1 MAGWWSSLFGKNEKE
16 PEFIARGDTEE
27 LNGLN
32 FKTALEA
39 HLKWKVRLMSV
50 IDGTSTEVIDPNT
63 VSRDDQCVLGKWLYG
78 EGGKQFKEQAGFQ
91 NVVAAHAHFH
101 RCAGHAL
108 EMALDGKNQEAAAEV
123 TGGAFAKASLEV
135 SRHLM
140 RLWRDLGLEREAQ
153 QK

>member
-1 MAGWWSSLFGKNEKE
+1 MAGWWSALFGGAEKE
-16 PEFIARGDTEE
+16 PAHIAADTDKEIG
-27 LNGLN
+27 GLN

-39 HLKWKVRLMSV
+39 HLKWKVRLMGV
-50 IDGTSTEVIDPNT
+50 IDGSSTEVIDPNI
-63 VSRDDQCVLGKWLYG
+63 VARDDQCILGKWLYG
-78 EGGKQFKEQAGFQ
+78 EGEKQFKDQLGFQ

-101 RCAGHAL
+101 RCAGHTL
-108 EMALDGKNQEAAAEV
+108 ELALDGKTQEAAAEV

-140 RLWRDLGLEREAQ
+140 RLWRDLGIEKEK

>member
-1 MAGWWSSLFGKNEKE
+1 MANWWSSLFGNTEKE
-16 PEFIARGDTEE
+16 PAHIADESQNE
-27 LNGLN
+27 LSGLN

-50 IDGTSTEVIDPNT
+50 IDGTSTEVINPNV
-63 VSRDDQCVLGKWLYG
+63 VSRDDQCVLGKWLYS
-78 EGGKQFKEQAGFQ
+78 EGASQFKELEGFK
-91 NVVAAHAHFH
+91 NVVTAHAHFH

-108 EMALDGKNQEAAAEV
+108 EMALDGKTKEAAAEV

-140 RLWRDLGLEREAQ
+140 RLWRDLGIENE
-153 QK
+153 KKK